1 MRDNTSHIVIIFLLT
16 LITFNLFILDLKV
29 FTPSSAIQLSDI
41 TSVSTVNPT
50 PTNNPNA
57 ILPQNLLC
65 PNSCL
70 TAIQQATESSRVGS
84 NSQSTIANPQSTT
97 ITRESYIPLGSG
109 STSKSDWED
118 LTATETILNPANYG
132 RIKEAYFIAS
142 LTNPTQNGQIEAQLY
157 NVTDKHLVWGSL
169 VIMNGPPSQTITSDK
184 IVLDTGTKLYR
195 VQLKS
200 SLQFPSSLN
209 NAKIRIISE

>member
-84 NSQSTIANPQSTT
+84 NSQSTIANQQSTT